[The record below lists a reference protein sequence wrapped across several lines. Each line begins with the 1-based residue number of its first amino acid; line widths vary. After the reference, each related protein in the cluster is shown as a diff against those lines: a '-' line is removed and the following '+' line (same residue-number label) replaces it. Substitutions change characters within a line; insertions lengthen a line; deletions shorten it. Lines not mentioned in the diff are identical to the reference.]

1 MYFLIDFDVFLFP
14 ILTPDPT
21 ILYNPIRVHTH
32 DPTILYKLILYVYK
46 RAIERR
52 LCSPQGSQEPEL
64 CPAGQLC
71 VCGGGEG
78 SPLPP
83 LLSRSFF
90 MYIAR
95 ISCVHLLDDK
105 QTPQCYQELSVLNSH
120 MTHISRQLELR
131 LVAPRL
137 MFVCYVRATQ
147 YGMSHTDESY

>member
-71 VCGGGEG
+71 VCVWGG
-78 SPLPP
+78 SPPPPLPP

-105 QTPQCYQELSVLNSH
+105 QTPQCWYQQLSVSELAHDSYFQAARVKAGRSAAHVCLLCQSH
-120 MTHISRQLELR
+120 PIR
-131 LVAPRL
+131 
-137 MFVCYVRATQ
+137 
-147 YGMSHTDESY
+147 DESY